1 MKARAPL
8 QEMVGG
14 HPYLVQRAIYY
25 LSRQEITFEQLL
37 QTAYTESGIYSD
49 HLRGHLWNLREHP
62 ELAMA
67 MKKVVETTNSVQLE
81 TMQSF
86 KLQSLGLVRLDGNN
100 VKPWCNLYARYFCD
114 RLF

>member
-1 MKARAPL
+1 
-8 QEMVGG
+8 
-14 HPYLVQRAIYY
+14 
-25 LSRQEITFEQLL
+25 
-37 QTAYTESGIYSD
+37 
-49 HLRGHLWNLREHP
+49 
-62 ELAMA
+62 